1 MKLQQLAEEK
11 VGFLIVFTLIVV
23 SVGLIVEVVPLFGTK
38 EVITATKGVKPY
50 SPLQVVGRDIYVQQ
64 LPLANDPPLPR
75 RNRALRA
82 LFRGRRIGV

>member
-23 SVGLIVEVVPLFGTK
+23 SVGLMVEVVPLFGTK

-50 SPLQVVGRDIYVQQ
+50 SPLQVATGIILWR
-64 LPLANDPPLPR
+64 ANRCTTTRSNGAQNAQVLIW
-75 RNRALRA
+75 RA
-82 LFRGRRIGV
+82 